1 MSVTA
6 DKEPT
11 HLKTCLLCG
20 TCRVVAKK
28 GAPDRD
34 EAVAEGSD
42 FDIDMHP
49 QCTHEAPH
57 GAHEAEYGYVP
68 DIIEHARAVERQA
81 VGVQPKIAVAPKMR
95 VQNVL
100 RVLLQAGHK
109 QECQRGLPIQI
120 SMPRP
125 WQTP

>member
-6 DKEPT
+6 DKESS

-20 TCRVVAKK
+20 TCREVAEG

-34 EAVAEGSD
+34 EAVAEGGD

-49 QCTHEAPH
+49 KRPHEAPH
-57 GAHEAEYGYVP
+57 GAHEAENGDVP
-68 DIIEHARAVERQA
+68 DIVEHARAVERQA
-81 VGVQPKIAVAPKMR
+81 VGVQTKIAVAPEMR

-109 QECQRGLPIQI
+109 QECQRGFPTQASI
-120 SMPRP
+120 PRP
-125 WQTP
+125 WQTS